1 MIGQS
6 AAPDVFTPVA
16 FAGPTIEAPPAR
28 KKPVKAWAAFGGLW
42 MAFYVYV
49 ILKWILGPNTERVR
63 PGPTPLPPWMKTL
76 FDVYLP
82 FGVAA
87 TVFVIYWFAVRPRL
101 RDRRFTADGLL
112 VLSFVV
118 LVVQDPFINF
128 YQPTFTYNAYF
139 FNAGSWIAGVPGW
152 QSISAGH
159 PGHMFQEPLFFI
171 VPAYIYM
178 LFPITMFCTWVMR
191 RTKARFPDIGV
202 LGLLSVSMVFG
213 FVLDL
218 VCEGA
223 WVRLG
228 FYNYWAT
235 VPKLTLFHG
244 HYYQFPLYE
253 ALFTAAWLT
262 GFASLLYFKD
272 DKGRTFVE
280 RGVDEIRAGSAAKTV
295 LRFLAILGIGSSIY
309 MVTYNIPYQIFN
321 LQGHAW
327 PADVQKRSYFTNGI
341 CGPETDQ
348 ACPSKDLP
356 LSRRDA
362 VHFGPDG
369 QVVVPKGV
377 PEPGTES
384 VKRFSTGG

>member
-6 AAPDVFTPVA
+6 TAPDVFMPEA
-16 FAGPTIEAPPAR
+16 FAGPTIEAPPTA
-28 KKPVKAWAAFGGLW
+28 KKPVKAWAAFGALW
-42 MAFYVYV
+42 LAFYVYV
-49 ILKWILGPNTERVR
+49 VLKWILGPNTERVR
-63 PGPTPLPPWMKTL
+63 PGPTPLPTWMKTL
-76 FDVYLP
+76 FDAYLP

-87 TVFVIYWFAVRPRL
+87 TVFVIYWFALRPRL

-159 PGHMFQEPLFFI
+159 PGHMFSEPLFFI
-171 VPAYIYM
+171 VPAYVYM
-178 LFPITMFCTWVMR
+178 LFPITIFCTWVMR
-191 RTKARFPDIGV
+191 KTKARFPDIGV

-213 FVLDL
+213 FILDL

-280 RGVDEIRAGSAAKTV
+280 RGIDEIKAGSAAKTA
-295 LRFLAILGIGSSIY
+295 LRFLAILGIGSCIY
-309 MVTYNIPYQIFN
+309 MATYNIPYQIFN

-362 VHFGPDG
+362 VHFAPDG
-369 QVVVPKGV
+369 RVVVPKGV
-377 PEPGTES
+377 PQPGTET
-384 VKRFSTGG
+384 VQRFSTGR

>member
-1 MIGQS
+1 MIEQS
-6 AAPDVFTPVA
+6 TAPEVFAPAA
-16 FAGPTIEAPPAR
+16 FAGPAIEAPPAR
-28 KKPVKAWAAFGGLW
+28 KKPVKAWAVFGGLW
-42 MAFYVYV
+42 LAFYLYV
-49 ILKWILGPNTERVR
+49 ILKWLLGPNTERVR
-63 PGPTPLPPWMKTL
+63 QGPTPLPRWMETL

-87 TVFVIYWFAVRPRL
+87 TVFVVYWFALRPRL
-101 RDRRFTADGLL
+101 RDSRFTADGLL

-128 YQPTFTYNAYF
+128 YQPMFTYNAYF

-152 QSISAGH
+152 QSISAGQ
-159 PGHMFQEPLFFI
+159 PGQMFQEPLFFI

-178 LFPITMFCTWVMR
+178 LFPITIFCTWVMR
-191 RTKARFPDIGV
+191 RTKARFPNIGV
-202 LGLLSVSMVFG
+202 LGLVSVSMVVG
-213 FVLDL
+213 FILDL

-235 VPKLTLFHG
+235 VPELTLFHG

-280 RGVDEIRAGSAAKTV
+280 RGIDEIKARSAAKT
-295 LRFLAILGIGSSIY
+295 LMRFLAILGIGSTIY

-341 CGPETDQ
+341 CGPGTDQ
-348 ACPSKDLP
+348 ACPSKHLP

-362 VHFGPDG
+362 VHFDPEGR
-369 QVVVPKGV
+369 VVVPKGV
-377 PEPGTES
+377 PDPASDT
-384 VKRFSTGG
+384 VKSFSTGR